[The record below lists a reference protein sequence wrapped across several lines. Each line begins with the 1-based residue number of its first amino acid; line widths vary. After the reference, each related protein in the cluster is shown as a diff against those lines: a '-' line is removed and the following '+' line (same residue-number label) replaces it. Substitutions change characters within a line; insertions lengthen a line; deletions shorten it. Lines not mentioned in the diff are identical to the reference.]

1 MAEVTE
7 VGTLAEAKELLK
19 DEAYCNKN
27 FVIDIPLEER
37 REEHGSNAGE

>member
-1 MAEVTE
+1 MAEIKE
-7 VGTLAEAKELLK
+7 ASTLAEAKELLK
-19 DEAYCNKN
+19 DEAYCNRN